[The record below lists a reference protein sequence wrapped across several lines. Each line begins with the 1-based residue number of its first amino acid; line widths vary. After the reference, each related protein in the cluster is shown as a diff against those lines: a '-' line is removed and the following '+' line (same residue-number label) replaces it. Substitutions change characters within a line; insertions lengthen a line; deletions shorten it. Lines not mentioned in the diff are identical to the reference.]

1 MSMTLRHYRDGMVSV
16 FVFICFCDC
25 ICIYIYSYL
34 SCTQGVSKEV
44 LSRHW
49 RITGGLECQAGAMV
63 VHYGASVVVLWCQGM
78 VMQW

>member
-1 MSMTLRHYRDGMVSV
+1 MSVCVTV
-16 FVFICFCDC
+16 FVLILV
-25 ICIYIYSYL
+25 YLYLYL

-63 VHYGASVVVLWCQGM
+63 VQYVWYQCGGALVPCHGSAMVVPW
-78 VMQW
+78 

>member
-1 MSMTLRHYRDGMVSV
+1 MSVCVTV
-16 FVFICFCDC
+16 FVLILV
-25 ICIYIYSYL
+25 YLYLYL

-63 VHYGASVVVLWCQGM
+63 VQYVWYQCGGALVPCHGSAWM
-78 VMQW
+78 PW

>member
-1 MSMTLRHYRDGMVSV
+1 MFVSV
-16 FVFICFCDC
+16 TIFVLVLV
-25 ICIYIYSYL
+25 YLYLYL

-63 VHYGASVVVLWCQGM
+63 VHYVWQQCGGALVPWCGSAWM
-78 VMQW
+78 PW